1 MDIDKVWHYS
11 RYQHLLT
18 LASLTRP
25 VRTQSAAYRAPLYIL
40 SGSKELFEAAR
51 AYVSEDGINFDK
63 IREAAKARN
72 LGEAAVVA
80 IDTAAC
86 LYYDPSERPIDWF
99 GFSALDE
106 AMLKIVLDALAV
118 RTVLGLIPTCNEH
131 GEMVLMREDL

>member
-1 MDIDKVWHYS
+1 MDINKVWHYS

-25 VRTQSAAYRAPLYIL
+25 VRTQFAAYRAALYIL
-40 SGSKELFEAAR
+40 SGTKELFEAAR

-63 IREAAKARN
+63 IREAAEARN
-72 LGEAAVVA
+72 LGAAAAVA

-86 LYYDPSERPIDWF
+86 LYFDPSERPLDWF
-99 GFSALDE
+99 DFSALDE
-106 AMLKIVLDALAV
+106 AMLQIVLDALAV

>member
-1 MDIDKVWHYS
+1 MDINKVWHYS

-25 VRTQSAAYRAPLYIL
+25 VRTQSAAFRAPLYIL
-40 SGSKELFEAAR
+40 SGNKELFEAAR

-63 IREAAKARN
+63 IREAAEAHS
-72 LGEAAVVA
+72 LGEAAAVA

-99 GFSALDE
+99 AFAELDE
-106 AMLKIVLDALAV
+106 AMLQIVLDALAV
-118 RTVLGLIPTCNEH
+118 RMVRGLFPSCNQH
-131 GEMVLMREDL
+131 GEMVLKHLE